1 MEMESTRRPFDRS
14 LSKEPGVK
22 KPRLIQ
28 DPAASDRISNG
39 RAGFVNRPAVSG
51 SAGGGGSRAHKD
63 RDSESSDSVRGP
75 YQTLAGLQLHQ
86 ELVTQYKTALAELT
100 FNSKPIIT
108 NLTIIAGESL
118 PAAKAI
124 AATVCANIIEVPSEQ
139 KLPSLYLLD
148 SIMKNIGGDYIKYF
162 TSRIP
167 EVFCKAYRQVDPSVH
182 SGMRHLFGTWK
193 GVFPLQTLQLIEKE
207 LGFTT
212 AANVSGPSRPDSQAQ
227 RPAHSIHVNPKYLE
241 ARQRMQTSRARG
253 ASNDASGALM
263 NSHEDVEALERT
275 GNINSGRSWADP
287 YAAQSVQRHQVNKPA
302 RDKSPSVAYD
312 DPEYGSRVSGRIGLV
327 SEKVGE
333 HPKEPGYDR
342 PWNDSDSD
350 LTGMPHHKNGFG
362 LKHGLDSY
370 SGHESANSDLDL
382 RHKQNISSRTTNGMS
397 ENWNNSE
404 EYMWN
409 EMNSRPTVHTAA
421 DTSAKDQW
429 EPDNYDRLDFDSHL
443 PRHQNIHDIG
453 SRDDDEASADSISM
467 DLGQLASGAQVPSW
481 SQKLHPPDG
490 SILSE
495 TGRSLS
501 GYSEGYTSKLT
512 SSQGTVGRMHS
523 KSQLGPA
530 HIGAPSFK
538 GSTGTVP
545 PTKVSMTQER
555 QAIGAPSSTRSS
567 LHQRSPS
574 PSFPSHNPSQLLN
587 NFAERNPTAM
597 GPPTDPR
604 RRPGQKNTG
613 YRDQVS
619 EDSLHL
625 PSRDVYQDGTQKLL
639 PPNVRPS
646 SASVPPIQQRKRA
659 PSTHQRNLEI
669 PEFESSSSSDQS
681 NSLMADSPGKS
692 VTSSLFDVLVKSGI
706 PGSSSLKGSLIP
718 SNPPANVSS
727 SASFRGSKLPSAV
740 SQKKVKQAALIS
752 SLALSSSEQM
762 PSAVNSS
769 NPVSSLLSSL
779 VAKGLI
785 SSSKSDPLLSASPKI
800 PDQPVDNVP
809 GIASSTAAPVSS
821 VSVTMSKP
829 IISTKAEPS
838 SSEPALK
845 SSDGVTQSTTKI
857 KNLIGFEFKSDVVR
871 KFHPD
876 VISDL
881 LDDLP
886 HQCNICSIRLKL
898 QEQLDR
904 HMEWHALKVPEISR
918 RWYVNTDDWV
928 SGMGQHCLGT
938 CPSDVLGDSGEILE
952 SSESMVP
959 ADESQCACIL
969 CGELF
974 EDFYSQEKNQWM
986 FRGALYLT
994 TSSDERVGPTSD
1006 ASISSPIVHANC
1018 ISEDSMHDLGLA

>member
-63 RDSESSDSVRGP
+63 RDSESSDSVRRP

-241 ARQRMQTSRARG
+241 ARQRMQTSRAGG

-287 YAAQSVQRHQVNKPA
+287 YAAQ
-302 RDKSPSVAYD
+302 
-312 DPEYGSRVSGRIGLV
+312 
-327 SEKVGE
+327 
-333 HPKEPGYDR
+333 
-342 PWNDSDSD
+342 
-350 LTGMPHHKNGFG
+350 
-362 LKHGLDSY
+362 
-370 SGHESANSDLDL
+370 
-382 RHKQNISSRTTNGMS
+382 
-397 ENWNNSE
+397 
-404 EYMWN
+404 
-409 EMNSRPTVHTAA
+409 
-421 DTSAKDQW
+421 
-429 EPDNYDRLDFDSHL
+429 DFDSHF

-692 VTSSLFDVLVKSGI
+692 VTSSLFDALIKSGI

-845 SSDGVTQSTTKI
+845 SSDGVTQSTTNI